1 MILKIV
7 DDYDAMSEFAAK
19 LVADLIIFKKKA
31 VLGFATGST
40 PEGMYTRLVEMYR
53 QGKIDFKAVTA
64 FNLDEYVSL
73 SPDHPQSYYA
83 YMCNNIFKHVN
94 INPKKI
100 NIPSSNSENI
110 NERCKDYEKKITKA
124 GGIDLQVLG
133 IGINGHIG
141 FNEPAQYLRS
151 STHLVELAEETI
163 KANSR
168 FFQSIDE
175 VPRQAITMGMGS
187 IMKAN
192 RILLLASGGKKAEA
206 IRNSFSG
213 FVTTE
218 SPASFLQLH
227 KDAVI
232 VIDRKAASL
241 L

>member
-1 MILKIV
+1 MKLKIV

-19 LVADLIIFKKKA
+19 LVADLIKSKKKA

-40 PEGMYTRLVEMYR
+40 PEGMYTCLVEKYR
-53 QGKIDFKAVTA
+53 QGIIDFKAVTT

-73 SPDHPQSYYA
+73 KPDNPQSYYA
-83 YMCNNIFKHVN
+83 YMCNNIFNHVN
-94 INPKKI
+94 IDPKKV
-100 NIPSSNSENI
+100 NIPSSNKENV
-110 NERCKDYEKKITKA
+110 NKRCEDYENKITKA

-133 IGINGHIG
+133 IGVNGHIG
-141 FNEPAQYLRS
+141 FNEPAQYLRTN
-151 STHLVELAEETI
+151 THLVELAEETR

-168 FFQSIDE
+168 FFRSIDE
-175 VPRQAITMGMGS
+175 VPRHAITMGMGS
-187 IMKAN
+187 IMRSN
-192 RILLLASGGKKAEA
+192 RILLLASGEKKAEA

-213 FVTTE
+213 YITTE

-227 KDAVI
+227 KEAVI